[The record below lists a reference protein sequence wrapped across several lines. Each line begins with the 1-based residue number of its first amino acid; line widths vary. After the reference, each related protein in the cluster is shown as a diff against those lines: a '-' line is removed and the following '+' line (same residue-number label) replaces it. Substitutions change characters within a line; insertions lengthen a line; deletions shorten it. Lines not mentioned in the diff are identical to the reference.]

1 MLRFLVDH
9 QEKKENFDPGNLL
22 VMVQTRIRYQIYN
35 TDLAFKLL
43 RHRLNDQTQMNNIV
57 IKKIKNF
64 LAQFIN
70 ES

>member
-9 QEKKENFDPGNLL
+9 QEKKENFDPGYLL
-22 VMVQTRIRYQIYN
+22 VMVQTRIRYKIYN

-64 LAQFIN
+64 LAQYIN